1 MCYYVN
7 MKFKVKKIVESLGP
21 NKLETWYKKLET
33 KRHRAGLTPI
43 QYKIHK
49 AVEDRLWY
57 EFRV

>member
-1 MCYYVN
+1 MYI
-7 MKFKVKKIVESLGP
+7 MKVKVKKIVESLGP

-33 KRHRAGLTPI
+33 KRHRTGLTPI
-43 QYKIHK
+43 QYTIYK

>member
-1 MCYYVN
+1 MYN

-21 NKLETWYKKLET
+21 TKLETWYKKLET
-33 KRHRAGLTPI
+33 KRRRTGLTPI
-43 QYKIHK
+43 QYAIYK

>member
-1 MCYYVN
+1 MYN
-7 MKFKVKKIVESLGP
+7 MKVKVKKIVEGLGP

-33 KRHRAGLTPI
+33 KRHKTGLTPT